1 MPAPC
6 ASRCYSCASLAGP
19 CACESGSDNP
29 VSLPLCLM
37 SRSLANK
44 CHGRLIVLRWL
55 FCATAESYLAF
66 VQMESSKGES
76 ADDTYAEQLGTGIA
90 PAYSRVGEGVRL
102 LWRKQ
107 IVRLWTA
114 CGRYT
119 AERRKPLK
127 SVLLGCRATFL
138 SCITYLHARHVL
150 CTVCMPSL
158 IIFLTCV
165 CTGNMGTQHTFAI
178 VTHLGCS
185 SLLFHA
191 PAERYLSLFHIRWL
205 GLS

>member
-19 CACESGSDNP
+19 CARESGSDNP

-76 ADDTYAEQLGTGIA
+76 ADDTYAEQLATGIA

-107 IVRLWTA
+107 IVWLWTA

-138 SCITYLHARHVL
+138 TCITYSHARHVF
-150 CTVCMPSL
+150 CAMRMPSML
-158 IIFLTCV
+158 FTPLTPTV
-165 CTGNMGTQHTFAI
+165 QALTTQPLHCQVQSSTWK
-178 VTHLGCS
+178 THKLTICYH
-185 SLLFHA
+185 LLTT
-191 PAERYLSLFHIRWL
+191 WWC
-205 GLS
+205 